1 MLVSVSERSDD
12 ESKLIRV
19 LTFGCFSN
27 KQLRDMI
34 AMQDEDKDEDFIDS
48 DFDFA
53 SNKPEI
59 ELGNNLDNN
68 VNES

>member
-1 MLVSVSERSDD
+1 
-12 ESKLIRV
+12 
-19 LTFGCFSN
+19 
-27 KQLRDMI
+27 MI

-59 ELGNNLDNN
+59 ELGNKLDNN